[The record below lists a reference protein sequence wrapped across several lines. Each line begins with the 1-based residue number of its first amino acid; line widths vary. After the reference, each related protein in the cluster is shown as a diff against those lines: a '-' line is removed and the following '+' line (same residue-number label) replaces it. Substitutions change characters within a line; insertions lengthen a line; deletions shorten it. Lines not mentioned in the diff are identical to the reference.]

1 MAVESFFTVEHLLQ
15 GGLGIQIEPN
25 NIPLWVRGRLAM

>member
-1 MAVESFFTVEHLLQ
+1 MAVESFFTVVFLLQ

-25 NIPLWVRGRLAM
+25 NIPLWVTGRLAM